1 MLRLVLQEEALAVMQ
16 TVPVLELKTVL
27 TKNWTMILSLRLE
40 VQEHELAHL
49 HLLILVLLQVE
60 LRIFQEQV
68 CTLTHGY
75 AEE

>member
-27 TKNWTMILSLRLE
+27 TKNWTMIPSLRLE

-60 LRIFQEQV
+60 LRLFRERI
-68 CTLTHGY
+68 CTLPDGC